1 MSTPR
6 DERRSEFEG
15 LLMPTLDTAFRL
27 AMRLARNR
35 EDAGDLVQDASLQA
49 FRAFHTF
56 QSGTNFRAWFLKIL
70 TNLYYKN
77 RSRTANR
84 PEATGIDSTPEL
96 YLYNQSKKLG
106 LLDGSADPGATVIEK
121 LGVEDVT
128 AAIDKL
134 QDEFRDV
141 CALYFL
147 DDLSYEEIAT
157 VLEIPIGTVR
167 SRLHRGRNLLQ
178 RALWD
183 VAVEQGVVHAAEG
196 ING

>member
-1 MSTPR
+1 
-6 DERRSEFEG
+6 
-15 LLMPTLDTAFRL
+15 MPTLDTAYRL

-35 EDAGDLVQDASLQA
+35 EDAADLVQDASLQA

-84 PEATGIDSTPEL
+84 PEATDIDSTPEL

-134 QDEFRDV
+134 QDEFRDA